1 MVKLISQDRVAAAD
15 GWFYHIRQVE
25 PMCLPMWAHWRHV
38 ANMIELYFLR
48 PNRVHNRNGKS
59 IGLAVFAQLMARVS
73 LGALAPH
80 GKYIE
85 IVHIGASWR
94 IRLNLCFLCLPPKS
108 RTQTT
113 SVSSCFHKVRSTRQ
127 FLVTNA
133 CSANKTYIKNI

>member
-15 GWFYHIRQVE
+15 GWFYHIRQVD

-38 ANMIELYFLR
+38 ANMIELCFLR

-59 IGLAVFAQLMARVS
+59 IGLAVFAQLMARVLS
-73 LGALAPH
+73 GTLAPR

-94 IRLNLCFLCLPPKS
+94 IRLNLCFHCLPQVQNPND
-108 RTQTT
+108 
-113 SVSSCFHKVRSTRQ
+113 VC
-127 FLVTNA
+127 LVMF
-133 CSANKTYIKNI
+133 S